1 MCWAW
6 PGLSLAV
13 WHPASPLLGEESNLL
28 LFSLPASFCVWY
40 PFSWGRNC
48 CAPMKTGKKHTHTKK
63 KKPSHPISGFC
74 NALLTKVSGFPG
86 GGHVLHRLP
95 GSLPPRC
102 HAQTPPGTGMLLTP
116 LSRARGQ
123 ARLGAQKSL
132 GGDSTRG
139 EHQLRKETA
148 SALSTAAAAWGR
160 CWGRP
165 GARLLPALRRM
176 IWSFWQSSMKP
187 SMRLANSTTY
197 WMALEICSEHCCHMA
212 SQLCG
217 HSGDIL

>member
-1 MCWAW
+1 MARSEPCSVA
-6 PGLSLAV
+6 PCQSLAGRRIQS
-13 WHPASPLLGEESNLL
+13 SPFLSPCFILCLVP
-28 LFSLPASFCVWY
+28 LFL
-40 PFSWGRNC
+40 
-48 CAPMKTGKKHTHTKK
+48 GKKLLCSYENWQKAHTHKK
-63 KKPSHPISGFC
+63 KKAQPSHFWFLQCPPHKGF
-74 NALLTKVSGFPG
+74 GFSWRRSCLAQASWEPPSPVPCADPSWHRDAADPPEPSPG
-86 GGHVLHRLP
+86 
-95 GSLPPRC
+95 
-102 HAQTPPGTGMLLTP
+102 ATG
-116 LSRARGQ
+116 A
-123 ARLGAQKSL
+123 ARLGAQESL

-139 EHQLRKETA
+139 EHQLRKETG

-160 CWGRP
+160 RWGRP